1 MSVGGRGEGAEMR
14 ISTSLMAMGVLLI
27 AACAVIS
34 GGCAAGSGDPGDTAA
49 SPPGDLQETSGG
61 PDTRSEDVAV
71 VDAADGA
78 TELVAPDSDPVV
90 PYRVVALG
98 DLHGDLVAA
107 KAAFKLAGVIDDGDH
122 WIGGGDIVVQT
133 GDVLDRWHL
142 EREVM
147 DWMEARRVEAVAAG
161 GDVIMLVGNHE
172 NNNLEAY
179 YADVDAGACAAFA
192 DLPDDTSMVSP
203 AVSAEC
209 KKRAASLL
217 PGGTYARLIATKRVA
232 AIVGDSVFVHGGLL
246 PQFVSSPAS
255 IDDMNTRWAAFARGE
270 SGDDVDQ
277 DIYEC
282 LWDRSYSDDDFEPDC
297 ESLSM
302 VLESLGVSRM
312 VVGHSIWPDINAA
325 CHGQVWRI
333 DTAMST
339 YYGGDIEVLEI
350 TDTGVGPITE

>member
-161 GDVIMLVGNHE
+161 RGMDPEQVRPLADGRIYTARQALELGLIDRIGYDEDLLEMLRETAGVEAVEVVTHEGPTEIWDLLGLKAGN
-172 NNNLEAY
+172 
-179 YADVDAGACAAFA
+179 
-192 DLPDDTSMVSP
+192 M
-203 AVSAEC
+203 
-209 KKRAASLL
+209 AASLI
-217 PGGTYARLIATKRVA
+217 PGSVAEQLADRVLLA
-232 AIVGDSVFVHGGLL
+232 PGL
-246 PQFVSSPAS
+246 
-255 IDDMNTRWAAFARGE
+255 
-270 SGDDVDQ
+270 
-277 DIYEC
+277 YY
-282 LWDRSYSDDDFEPDC
+282 LWDPGF
-297 ESLSM
+297 
-302 VLESLGVSRM
+302 
-312 VVGHSIWPDINAA
+312 
-325 CHGQVWRI
+325 
-333 DTAMST
+333 
-339 YYGGDIEVLEI
+339 
-350 TDTGVGPITE
+350 